1 MDELEDPETEE
12 EDKDDAEDV
21 RMVIFAPGCIV
32 LLEGKPLP
40 EEAEFK
46 SGVDGKGGG

>member
-1 MDELEDPETEE
+1 MGELEDPDTEE

-40 EEAEFK
+40 DEAGFE
-46 SGVDGKGGG
+46 SGVDGKEGG